1 MTGVQITLSGASL
14 EELFA
19 TMREMLP
26 ESEAPAQ
33 EPEKPKRGKG
43 KGKAAAAKDE
53 AGAEA
58 VEEAEAGDEPFGD
71 DDTDAVFG
79 KAIDVLMKCYDDDEG
94 KDKVKALLEEYGVK
108 KFSEIDKS
116 HGADL
121 LEKAEVLQ
129 ADID

>member
-71 DDTDAVFG
+71 DDTVKDDLDRDAEGDDLDVGAHTEKLSPQPQRPVSFG
-79 KAIDVLMKCYDDDEG
+79 LRKTKPDCSV
-94 KDKVKALLEEYGVK
+94 V
-108 KFSEIDKS
+108 SS
-116 HGADL
+116 
-121 LEKAEVLQ
+121 
-129 ADID
+129 